1 MTQKLLKFIVII
13 LGLLIIISF
22 IAIIYG
28 AYLKLNTTN
37 NNESS
42 KITLDLK
49 KNQNIKDF
57 KIIDKKNILITI
69 YDKDKN
75 TIYGIIY
82 NIVSNNISKIIE
94 N

>member
-1 MTQKLLKFIVII
+1 MVQKLLKFIVII

-28 AYLKLNTTN
+28 SYLKSNPTN
-37 NNESS
+37 NNEFS
-42 KITLDLK
+42 KISLGLQ
-49 KNQNIKDF
+49 KNQHIKEF

-75 TIYGIIY
+75 TIYGIVY
-82 NIVSNNISKIIE
+82 NIINNKVSKIIE
-94 N
+94 K

>member
-1 MTQKLLKFIVII
+1 MVQKLLKFTVII
-13 LGLLIIISF
+13 LGALIIISF

-28 AYLKLNTTN
+28 SYLKLNTTN
-37 NNESS
+37 NNEYT
-42 KITLDLK
+42 KISLDLK
-49 KNQNIKDF
+49 DNQSIKEF

>member
-1 MTQKLLKFIVII
+1 MVQKLLKFTVII
-13 LGLLIIISF
+13 LGALIIISF
-22 IAIIYG
+22 IVIIYG
-28 AYLKLNTTN
+28 SYLKLNTTN
-37 NNESS
+37 NNEYT
-42 KITLDLK
+42 KISLDLK
-49 KNQNIKDF
+49 DNQSIKEF